1 MNFGKNYKFIVLA
14 LVILGNFA
22 IVDLA
27 SAAIELVK
35 LANSDAVYYLNDGK
49 TRHAFPNKT
58 TFASW
63 FDQEYSK
70 VITVSESFL
79 TKYPLG
85 KNVTIRPGSFL
96 VKITTSPQVYA
107 IEEGGVLREIVSEQV
122 AEKIYGKDWAKRV
135 VDVPDVFFSDYQIG
149 KPITHD
155 FIIPDNV
162 LLKNEKNEYLYKR
175 FDAVQKF
182 SAVADIVA
190 NNLKPEEAI
199 YTTRGFVSRERPI
212 SGKQKNFNLVI
223 TDPLYGALDCENKN
237 LKAATIFLSNES
249 YDPNEITAVEKIKN
263 LIPDRFNWVSHD
275 FANIDVSY
283 PTAKMPNDGYLIKQ
297 RTDGTYDINTETLY
311 TFYDQHPDDFDFV
324 IIWTNFATPS
334 DNTNEIARFIPVTNA
349 LEGNGK
355 QLLDRAAAFG
365 SKGKLKGVIL
375 MGNINKYETVSERG
389 MNQTLNYVMHE
400 ILHQWSAYIKFK
412 DETGEYN
419 DSLLRQDDFSHWSY
433 YAGFISPLGGSGWV
447 DNQNGTFTSTLA
459 TLADTGLRRYSIL
472 DLYAMGHIPRQLM
485 PDIFYVEPNLPGDTG
500 NVIPG
505 KSVSVSIDQIV
516 ASHGEIRCTVK

>member
-1 MNFGKNYKFIVLA
+1 
-14 LVILGNFA
+14 
-22 IVDLA
+22 
-27 SAAIELVK
+27 
-35 LANSDAVYYLNDGK
+35 
-49 TRHAFPNKT
+49 
-58 TFASW
+58 
-63 FDQEYSK
+63 
-70 VITVSESFL
+70 
-79 TKYPLG
+79 
-85 KNVTIRPGSFL
+85 
-96 VKITTSPQVYA
+96 
-107 IEEGGVLREIVSEQV
+107 
-122 AEKIYGKDWAKRV
+122 
-135 VDVPDVFFSDYQIG
+135 
-149 KPITHD
+149 
-155 FIIPDNV
+155 
-162 LLKNEKNEYLYKR
+162 
-175 FDAVQKF
+175 
-182 SAVADIVA
+182 
-190 NNLKPEEAI
+190 
-199 YTTRGFVSRERPI
+199 
-212 SGKQKNFNLVI
+212 
-223 TDPLYGALDCENKN
+223 
-237 LKAATIFLSNES
+237 
-249 YDPNEITAVEKIKN
+249 
-263 LIPDRFNWVSHD
+263 
-275 FANIDVSY
+275 
-283 PTAKMPNDGYLIKQ
+283 
-297 RTDGTYDINTETLY
+297 LY

-324 IIWTNFATPS
+324 VIWTNFATPS

-355 QLLDRAAAFG
+355 QLLDRSAAFG